1 MSVDYPFTFDSR
13 GRTCPFRLTIPCS
26 RRNHGRLAVR
36 HTAPWPRICES
47 EHQAGREGREAVAA
61 RAPLAADVSVAGA
74 AAGRGLSCPAAVPVM
89 EAADHGCLDDPA
101 LIEALHRSG
110 LWGVLV

>member
-1 MSVDYPFTFDSR
+1 
-13 GRTCPFRLTIPCS
+13 
-26 RRNHGRLAVR
+26 VR
-36 HTAPWPRICES
+36 VPS
-47 EHQAGREGREAVAA
+47 EHAGPRLSQDPLDQLNGGAQAVAQRRERAAGVQTA
-61 RAPLAADVSVAGA
+61 RALDPLAADVSVAGA
-74 AAGRGLSCPAAVPVM
+74 AAGRGLCCPAAVPVM

>member
-1 MSVDYPFTFDSR
+1 MGKCGIPD
-13 GRTCPFRLTIPCS
+13 RL
-26 RRNHGRLAVR
+26 L
-36 HTAPWPRICES
+36 
-47 EHQAGREGREAVAA
+47 

-74 AAGRGLSCPAAVPVM
+74 ATGRGLCCPAAVPVM
-89 EAADHGCLDDPA
+89 EAADHGCLDDPT